1 MHYLSLAL
9 ALAAIAIAWAGP
21 QPGHNGP
28 SPSLGPIAVDAV
40 SVPLNPRDPSAI
52 SIGEFR
58 YAGGLALRAYESDLL
73 HELSDL
79 VVTDN
84 DHIVAVGDEG
94 VRFDARITFD
104 ENGQLVG
111 IADANIARLIGENGR
126 PLMTGVD
133 AEGLALLPSGDFLV
147 SFERRPR
154 IWLYPKTGAP
164 PRAVPSPR
172 ASFRANEGME
182 ALTADP
188 DAGADAY
195 IVGVESS
202 GATWNCR
209 AATSCTPGPSVD
221 KPTEFGLVSMTRLPE
236 GMTAYLL
243 RAYDSSRGAR
253 ITLKILRG
261 QSLVARLDLAP
272 PMTVDN
278 FEGIASVPAADGQR
292 RRFYMISD
300 DNNSPTQRTL
310 LLAFDWLPKSK

>member
-9 ALAAIAIAWAGP
+9 ALTAVAMIWAGP
-21 QPGHNGP
+21 QPGNNGP
-28 SPSLGPIAVDAV
+28 SPSLGPIAVDAA
-40 SVPLNPRDPSAI
+40 SVPLNPQDPSAT

-58 YAGGLALRAYESDLL
+58 YAGGLALSTSESDLL

-79 VVTDN
+79 VVTDS

-104 ENGQLVG
+104 KNGHLVG

-195 IVGVESS
+195 VVGAEDS

-209 AATSCTPGPSVD
+209 ATTSCTPGPTVD
-221 KPTEFGLVSMTRLPE
+221 KPTEFGLVSMTRFPE

-243 RAYDSSRGAR
+243 RAYDSSRGPR

-278 FEGIASVPAADGQR
+278 FEGIASVPGADGQ

-300 DNNSPTQRTL
+300 DNNNPSQRTL